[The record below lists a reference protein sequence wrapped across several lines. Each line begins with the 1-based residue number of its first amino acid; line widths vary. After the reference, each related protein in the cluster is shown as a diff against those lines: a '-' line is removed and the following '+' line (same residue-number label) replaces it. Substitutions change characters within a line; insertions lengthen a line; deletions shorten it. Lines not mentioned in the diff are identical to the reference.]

1 MRILILGN
9 LANDGYAIAKEL
21 RKLGKDV
28 ELGVN
33 ISDFGMALPEW
44 EDGYISDTTDPYSF
58 KKDSIIEWKPP
69 KWIRYFDLYNKLPKT
84 PSSMFKKL
92 KSRISLLKLTREYD
106 VIQSH
111 VPFAIYAQ
119 FARRKHIVYDAG
131 WIRYFPYRDTFRDK
145 LARRAYK
152 NANIIIFTNP
162 DTISIFENLNYI
174 DKTKLRF
181 VPFAI
186 DHNKYKP
193 INVKEQRSKY
203 VKEDELLLFSPT
215 RQIWSEKGNDKII
228 KAFAKFVKYYP
239 NSKLM
244 LVEWSID
251 KEKSKKLINSLH
263 LDEEIIWIKPVPKN
277 KLIELYNVA
286 DIILDQFVIG
296 SWGTATPEAMACAK
310 PVLMYYNPDYIS
322 RYFSE
327 MPPILNSYSIDDI
340 YNNLIRL
347 SKDEDFRIKIGK
359 KSREWCI
366 KTHSGE
372 VVARKH
378 IAILDSL
385 FS

>member
-28 ELGVN
+28 DLGIN

-44 EDGYISDTTDPYSF
+44 EDGDISDDADPYSF
-58 KKDSIIEWKPP
+58 KHNNIIEWEPP

-84 PSSMFKKL
+84 PTTIFKKA
-92 KSRISLLKLTREYD
+92 KSRISLLRIMREYD
-106 VIQSH
+106 VIQTH
-111 VPFAIYAQ
+111 APFAIYAQ
-119 FARRKHIVYDAG
+119 FAQRRYVAYDAG
-131 WIRYFPYRDTFRDK
+131 WVRYFPYRNNFRDK
-145 LARRAYK
+145 LARRGYK
-152 NANIIIFTNP
+152 NADLIMFTNP
-162 DTISIFENLNYI
+162 DTISIFEKLSYI

-186 DHNKYKP
+186 DHTKYKP
-193 INVKEQRSKY
+193 MNVKEQRSKY
-203 VKEDELLLFSPT
+203 VNENELLLFAPA
-215 RQIWSEKGNDKII
+215 RQVWKEKGNDKII
-228 KAFAKFVKYYP
+228 KAFAKFVKRYT

-244 LVEWSID
+244 LVDWSID
-251 KEKSKKLINSLH
+251 KERSKELANSLH
-263 LDEEIIWIKPVPKN
+263 LNNKIIWIKPVNKN
-277 KLIELYNVA
+277 KLIKLYNMA
-286 DIILDQFVIG
+286 DVVLDQFVIG

-327 MPPILNSYSIDDI
+327 LPPILNSYSVDDI

-347 SKDEDFRIKIGK
+347 AKDEEFRIEIGK
-359 KSREWCI
+359 KSREWCM

-372 VVARKH
+372 IVARRH
-378 IAILDSL
+378 IEIFDSL
-385 FS
+385 FF